1 MISQFKPSNPVLM
14 CPCKS
19 AFYMTKQFTL
29 YKVVRNGRTIYC
41 YKRLIFSGAVIMDS
55 FGYKLLSCPTL
66 PLNQYCTFG
75 LCNRRE
81 DIHYLFHPP
90 VFCYNITEMIYS
102 CEALF

>member
-1 MISQFKPSNPVLM
+1 MVCPLKAAGPVLI
-14 CPCKS
+14 CPGKGP
-19 AFYMTKQFTL
+19 FYMPEEL
-29 YKVVRNGRTIYC
+29 ALDKVVRNGRAIYC
-41 YKRLIFSGAVIMDS
+41 YKRLIFSGAVIMDR